1 MTPTLSL
8 NPGPTALLQKHLC
21 NPPLPK
27 LCLNTTKERKG
38 RLLSET
44 EKTSKRK
51 YLATPRFRSR
61 DLRVMSPARFRC
73 AMLLSNDWLA
83 SQINKIS
90 SIMPLF
96 IGFRKCG
103 KSPVTSGTALFGVY
117 HLIVEL
123 RDARHPAHLQRFSA
137 AARGKIGTCD
147 TIKL

>member
-1 MTPTLSL
+1 
-8 NPGPTALLQKHLC
+8 
-21 NPPLPK
+21 
-27 LCLNTTKERKG
+27 
-38 RLLSET
+38 
-44 EKTSKRK
+44 
-51 YLATPRFRSR
+51 
-61 DLRVMSPARFRC
+61 MSPARFRC
-73 AMLLSNDWLA
+73 AMLLSNDGLA

-117 HLIVEL
+117 HLISLVKL